1 MYEVDG
7 VCRLVGSPVYF
18 SAAKDLDNG
27 NYNYNLLQGQSM
39 DVQLGWCVDP
49 DLLQIS
55 DMDMSK
61 LYLAVNFDCEE
72 ENRQYIK
79 LGLE

>member
-1 MYEVDG
+1 
-7 VCRLVGSPVYF
+7 
-18 SAAKDLDNG
+18 
-27 NYNYNLLQGQSM
+27 M

>member
-1 MYEVDG
+1 
-7 VCRLVGSPVYF
+7 
-18 SAAKDLDNG
+18 
-27 NYNYNLLQGQSM
+27 M

-61 LYLAVNFDCEE
+61 LYLAVNFNGEE